1 MKLGIA
7 FIIHILDDFLIRDP
21 PESDNCEQNLQKFL
35 AVCEEVGVP
44 FKEDKT
50 VGLCTCLIFM
60 GLELESGKKE
70 ARFCLRINLKRS
82 GCFYV
87 PIKNVVK

>member
-1 MKLGIA
+1 MGLRSSAAIFDRFSSGLKWIAQMKLGIA

-60 GLELESGKKE
+60 GL
-70 ARFCLRINLKRS
+70 
-82 GCFYV
+82 
-87 PIKNVVK
+87 